1 VLLHYRKDIDP
12 IAAALREAG
21 IPYIAVGGVGFFLAP
36 EIKTPWG
43 FSKRFVRRHTS
54 KGCYAVFSFRDGG
67 FRIKEGKSLLLE
79 RNKRK
84 VSLLEII
91 KSPEKLEFLSA
102 EDKSN
107 LTKLHERISEL
118 HELSLSEEAI
128 EVFWKAI
135 RETGYYGVTAKM
147 RSLERQ
153 QVGGQPKQINGYFTK
168 ASGKCENYKL

>member
-1 VLLHYRKDIDP
+1 MAHGNKN
-12 IAAALREAG
+12 AL
-21 IPYIAVGGVGFFLAP
+21 GFF
-36 EIKTPWG
+36 KTICSPTYEQGMLRCFQLPGWRI
-43 FSKRFVRRHTS
+43 SD
-54 KGCYAVFSFRDGG
+54 KGR
-67 FRIKEGKSLLLE
+67 KELLLE

-147 RSLERQ
+147 RSLK
-153 QVGGQPKQINGYFTK
+153 GSK
-168 ASGKCENYKL
+168 SGPT